1 MFAKRRDI
9 SKELTELINATK
21 DLPRGSF
28 IPHEDIEAASGM
40 ERNSAHWNVL
50 VKKWKGAMG
59 QRGLWIKA
67 AVPLGTGYRI
77 LTLDEQREREP
88 ATLEKQAMRRLNRA
102 AMCLGTIPAEDLTEE
117 QRAFQAARLGQFAER
132 KKIQQEHQA
141 QAASWL
147 SNPKTLPKFAP
158 PKLK

>member
-9 SKELTELINATK
+9 SKELTDLINATK
-21 DLPRGSF
+21 DLPRGTF

-40 ERNSAHWNVL
+40 ERNSSHWNTL
-50 VKKWKGAMG
+50 IRKWKDAMG
-59 QRGLWIKA
+59 QRGRWLVA
-67 AVPLGTGYRI
+67 STPLGTGYRI
-77 LTLDEQREREP
+77 LNVDEQRVDQP
-88 ATLEKQAMRRLNRA
+88 ARLEKQAMRRLNRA

-147 SNPKTLPKFAP
+147 SNPRTLPKFTP
-158 PKLK
+158 PKIK